1 MSASS
6 HRECNNC
13 SICLHCIQENIGLNI
28 PGSIC
33 SCRSIHNACI
43 NCQNARF
50 HIFSTTGRDSPPYRP
65 PSQRNSPIT
74 VTNNT
79 SLISEAICCCGS
91 TICNICRG
99 IEPPN
104 CGRDCDI
111 CRRRIIMSNSRC
123 NCTNGTN
130 CIICITSPPI

>member
-1 MSASS
+1 MSISPL
-6 HRECNNC
+6 RRCNSC
-13 SICLHCIQENIGLNI
+13 TICLHCRQGNIGLNI

-33 SCRSIHNACI
+33 SCNSIHNACI

-50 HIFSTTGRDSPPYRP
+50 RIFSTNGRDSPPYRP
-65 PSQRNSPIT
+65 PSQRSSPIT

-79 SLISEAICCCGS
+79 SLISEVICCCGAA
-91 TICNICRG
+91 ICDICRG

-111 CRRRIIMSNSRC
+111 CRRRIIMSTTATNSH
-123 NCTNGTN
+123 NCTNG
-130 CIICITSPPI
+130 IIYRTDLPI